1 MRSFL
6 SFLSEVATQTT
17 ASADTTGAGSLL
29 SGLLYDFLH
38 RFHFGL
44 LCRIVRAAPAKV
56 PDRFDLRGVPSDIGQ
71 CDIG

>member
-38 RFHFGL
+38 TFDFGL
-44 LCRIVRAAPAKV
+44 PCRTVRTAPAEV
-56 PDRFDLRGVPSDIGQ
+56 PD
-71 CDIG
+71 